1 MSTKT
6 LEKLE
11 TRVREAA
18 ERLTAL
24 ATERATLMERLE
36 EMEASLKAQQT
47 EIKRFRG
54 AEGKAME
61 LQQRQTEIQLEASRL
76 QSERKTIRK
85 RVEKILSRLDK
96 LDLN

>member
-47 EIKRFRG
+47 EIKRFEG
-54 AEGKAME
+54 AEGKAVE
-61 LQQRQTEIQLEASRL
+61 LQQRQTEIQSEARRL
-76 QSERKTIRK
+76 QRERKTIGK

-96 LDLN
+96 FDLD

>member
-1 MSTKT
+1 MSIKT

-11 TRVREAA
+11 TRVRQAA
-18 ERLTAL
+18 DRLTAL

-47 EIKRFRG
+47 EINRFKG
-54 AEGKAME
+54 AEGKAVE
-61 LQQRQTEIQLEASRL
+61 LQQRQTEIQSEARRL
-76 QSERKTIRK
+76 QRERKTIGK

-96 LDLN
+96 FDLD

>member
-11 TRVREAA
+11 IRVREAA
-18 ERLTAL
+18 ERLTSL

-36 EMEASLKAQQT
+36 EMEASLKAQQAET
-47 EIKRFRG
+47 KRFKG
-54 AEGKAME
+54 AEGKAVE
-61 LQQRQTEIQLEASRL
+61 LQQRQTEFQSEARRL
-76 QSERKTIRK
+76 QRERKAIGK

-96 LDLN
+96 LDLD

>member
-1 MSTKT
+1 MSIKT

-11 TRVREAA
+11 TRVRQAA
-18 ERLTAL
+18 DRLTAL

-47 EIKRFRG
+47 EIKRFKG

-61 LQQRQTEIQLEASRL
+61 LQQRQTEIQSEASRL
-76 QSERKTIRK
+76 QRERKTIGK

-96 LDLN
+96 FDLD

>member
-6 LEKLE
+6 LERLE

-36 EMEASLKAQQT
+36 EMEASLKAQQA
-47 EIKRFRG
+47 EIKRFKG
-54 AEGKAME
+54 AEGKAVE
-61 LQQRQTEIQLEASRL
+61 LQQRQTEIQSEARRL
-76 QSERKTIRK
+76 QRERKTIGK
-85 RVEKILSRLDK
+85 KVEKILSRLDK
-96 LDLN
+96 LDLD

>member
-6 LEKLE
+6 LERLE

-47 EIKRFRG
+47 EIKRFKG
-54 AEGKAME
+54 AEGKAVE
-61 LQQRQTEIQLEASRL
+61 LQQRQTETQSEARRL
-76 QSERKTIRK
+76 QRERNTIRK

-96 LDLN
+96 LDLD

>member
-24 ATERATLMERLE
+24 ATERATLMGRLE

-47 EIKRFRG
+47 EIKQFKG

-61 LQQRQTEIQLEASRL
+61 LQQRQTEIQSEASRL
-76 QSERKTIRK
+76 QRERKTIRK

-96 LDLN
+96 LDLD

>member
-1 MSTKT
+1 MSIKT

-11 TRVREAA
+11 TRVRQAA

-36 EMEASLKAQQT
+36 EMEASLKAQQA
-47 EIKRFRG
+47 EIKRFEG
-54 AEGKAME
+54 AEGKAGE
-61 LQQRQTEIQLEASRL
+61 LQQRQTEIQSEARRL
-76 QSERKTIRK
+76 QRERKTIGK

-96 LDLN
+96 FDLD